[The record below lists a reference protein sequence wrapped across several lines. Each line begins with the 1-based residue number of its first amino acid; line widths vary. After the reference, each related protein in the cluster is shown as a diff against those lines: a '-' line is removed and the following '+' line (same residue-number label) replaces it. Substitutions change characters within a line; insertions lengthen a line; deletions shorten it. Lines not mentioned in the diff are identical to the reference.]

1 MRYYV
6 ETTAYDF
13 DLFTPKKRKDIKNEN
28 IKNFKNKRNRKR
40 VSKTNGIVALIKRN
54 LFLTIISITAL
65 LSVIGGLYFRA
76 EINEIS
82 IQISKTENAITEKES
97 ELKVLETE
105 LNNLYSYKNIEDK
118 AKENGMEKVKKH
130 QVNYINVPK
139 DISDICIEIR
149 DN

>member
-28 IKNFKNKRNRKR
+28 IKNFKNKRNRKK
-40 VSKTNGIVALIKRN
+40 VSKTNSLVVLIKRN
-54 LFLTIISITAL
+54 FFLTIISVIAL
-65 LSVIGGLYFRA
+65 LSIIGGLYFRA
-76 EINEIS
+76 EINKISVEIS
-82 IQISKTENAITEKES
+82 RTENAITEKES
-97 ELKVLETE
+97 ELKALETE

-118 AKENGMEKVKKH
+118 AKEIGMEKVKKH
-130 QVNYINVPK
+130 QVHYIDIPK
-139 DISDICIEIR
+139 DMSNINIEMH